1 MFGSITGNI
10 AGISYFLLFQIAG
23 ILVSLAVLRRERTG
37 FALLMGSVTGS
48 FALQWFPALYAFITG
63 FTMGAHLGSLTVE

>member
-37 FALLMGSVTGS
+37 FALLMGSVTREFDS
-48 FALQWFPALYAFITG
+48 
-63 FTMGAHLGSLTVE
+63 